1 VAEAGLSSGAAD
13 PFARCE
19 AYWRAARAPAPALA
33 SDAGEAGAG
42 AAAAA
47 AADTAEELQVALP
60 QGVLSSNAGLP
71 LLVVGTKADVLAK
84 ASDDVETSLRLEFL
98 QRALRR
104 FCLAH
109 GASLTYASA
118 RVDTN
123 TALLYAYVLHR
134 LYPASL
140 PLADAARAVAAQTAP
155 ISADLLS
162 SARAAVHVPA
172 GLDMPELVDVLA
184 KSQAGGARAWS
195 ADSPFQA
202 VFPAPSGAAGAGTAG
217 TGADPADE
225 QEEAATYPAFVAK
238 LLAKQKLLPEPV
250 RAPSVD
256 AAAAA
261 LKSFNASA
269 SQLKL
274 GAAEAPP
281 AAPTN
286 PLAAALAAA
295 SAGAGQPGAP
305 AAAGAAG
312 GSGASSG
319 AAGAAAASTA
329 AAPGAVR
336 AGLTG
341 QDGKEMN
348 PALIANFFQNLL
360 NRDKQ

>member
-1 VAEAGLSSGAAD
+1 
-13 PFARCE
+13 
-19 AYWRAARAPAPALA
+19 
-33 SDAGEAGAG
+33 
-42 AAAAA
+42 
-47 AADTAEELQVALP
+47 
-60 QGVLSSNAGLP
+60 
-71 LLVVGTKADVLAK
+71 
-84 ASDDVETSLRLEFL
+84 
-98 QRALRR
+98 
-104 FCLAH
+104 
-109 GASLTYASA
+109 
-118 RVDTN
+118 
-123 TALLYAYVLHR
+123 
-134 LYPASL
+134 
-140 PLADAARAVAAQTAP
+140 
-155 ISADLLS
+155 
-162 SARAAVHVPA
+162 VPA

-202 VFPAPSGAAGAGTAG
+202 VFPAPSGAAGTGTGTAG
-217 TGADPADE
+217 AGAGAGAGADPADD
-225 QEEAATYPAFVAK
+225 QEAATYPAFVAK

-250 RAPSVD
+250 RTPSVD

-295 SAGAGQPGAP
+295 SAGAGAGAGQPGAP
-305 AAAGAAG
+305 AAAAALGGAGAG
-312 GSGASSG
+312 
-319 AAGAAAASTA
+319 GAAAAP
-329 AAPGAVR
+329 AAPSAAR